1 MIDSLKRIGWI
12 LLLLIPLGVI
22 QLSFSDAPNIIP
34 IPYYPDKPPDF
45 VDNLEVNDK
54 LVYSEALLKGQ
65 VQGPED
71 IVIDK
76 TGNLYISNSDGNIL
90 ILRATGELDTLVST
104 IGRPLGLAFSPKGN
118 LIVCHENM
126 GLISINASGRITQL
140 AGKDKGIHLAD
151 DLAIS
156 SKGIVYFSDATIF
169 EGLNNFYY
177 DILIHKPF
185 GRVFSYNLIT
195 NEINLLLDSLY
206 FANGITI
213 SPKEEYILISESSS
227 YQIRKYWL
235 KGNLAGTQE
244 IILNNMIG
252 FPDGINNSK
261 DGNYWVSMASPR
273 KWSVDNL
280 YHPYVWVKQILK
292 YIPESFRPG
301 PEMYGLII
309 KIDGQGNILESLH
322 DPLGKVLHTITN
334 TVEFEYTL
342 YMGSLYND
350 TIGKLSLNNE
360 TF

>member
-1 MIDSLKRIGWI
+1 MIDFLKRIGWI

-22 QLSFSDAPNIIP
+22 QLSFSDAPNIKP
-34 IPYYPDKPPDF
+34 IPYHPDKPPDF
-45 VDNLEVNDK
+45 VGNLEVNDR
-54 LVYSEALLKGQ
+54 LVYSEALLKGK

-76 TGNLYISNSDGNIL
+76 TGNLYIANADGNIL

-104 IGRPLGLAFSPKGN
+104 IGRPLGLAFSPNGE

-126 GLISINASGRITQL
+126 GLISINASGNITQL
-140 AGKDKGIHLAD
+140 AGEDKGIHLAD

-185 GRVFSYNLIT
+185 GRIFSYNLIT

-206 FANGITI
+206 FANGIAI

-244 IILNNMIG
+244 IILNNMI
-252 FPDGINNSK
+252 
-261 DGNYWVSMASPR
+261 
-273 KWSVDNL
+273 
-280 YHPYVWVKQILK
+280 
-292 YIPESFRPG
+292 
-301 PEMYGLII
+301 
-309 KIDGQGNILESLH
+309 
-322 DPLGKVLHTITN
+322 
-334 TVEFEYTL
+334 
-342 YMGSLYND
+342 YN
-350 TIGKLSLNNE
+350 
-360 TF
+360 